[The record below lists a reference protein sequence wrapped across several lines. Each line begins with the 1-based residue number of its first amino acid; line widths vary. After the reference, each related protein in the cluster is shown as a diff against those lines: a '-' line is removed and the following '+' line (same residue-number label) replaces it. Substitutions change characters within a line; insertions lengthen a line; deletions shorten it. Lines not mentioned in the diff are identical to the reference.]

1 MGKKFV
7 ILKGIVNVYNPIGRK
22 QIGENCNDK
31 GQNKLL
37 INHTTF
43 STEHR
48 FHLKILVDISIPHSN
63 QNTVLTRRG

>member
-1 MGKKFV
+1 MVENFL

-22 QIGENCNDK
+22 QIGENCNEK

-37 INHTTF
+37 INDTTF

-48 FHLKILVDISIPHSN
+48 FHLKILVDISIPYSN
-63 QNTVLTRRG
+63 QNTVLTR